1 MPFIDNALNRI
12 TMYRLVLYYLC
23 VLLAAALVF
32 CLFHLLP
39 YAPADLAFSAILI
52 TATCWLTNAAFAKA
66 FGAIRNI
73 ESDYISALILTL
85 ILSPVAW
92 TDMRG
97 IGFLI
102 VVSALSMASK
112 YLVTLG
118 KKHLFNPAA
127 FGVALGAILL
137 GSYAS
142 WWVGGNLPMLAFVL
156 VGGLLV
162 VRKLRRFDMVLT
174 FLAVASA
181 TVILTAEG
189 SDPLTSLSQVFLHS
203 SVLFLA
209 FVMLTEPLTMP
220 PSRPLRMLY
229 AALVGVLFAP
239 HVHIGSYHFTPEI
252 ALLVGN
258 VFAYIV
264 SPKGRFM
271 LTLSRKEE
279 IANGTYEFVFESD
292 RPMPYAAGQY
302 IEWTV
307 DGKGADSRG
316 NRRYFTIASAPTEPE
331 VRLGIRYYPSPST
344 FKEKLVAMPE
354 RSSLTATQIAGD
366 FVLPNDRSRKLV
378 FIAGGIG
385 VTPFRSMAKYLTDT
399 KEARSITMFY
409 SNNTAAEISYKDVF
423 DAAEKAI
430 GMKTVYA
437 LTKEPVPVPGTHQ
450 GFIDAALIRSE
461 VPDYRERLF
470 YISGPNSMVEAFKST
485 LRSMGVSRFDIK
497 TDYFP
502 GF

>member
-1 MPFIDNALNRI
+1 
-12 TMYRLVLYYLC
+12 MYRLVLYYLC
-23 VLLAAALVF
+23 VLLAAAFVF

-39 YAPADLAFSAILI
+39 YSATDLAFSAILI
-52 TATCWLTNAAFAKA
+52 TAVCWLTNAAFAKA

-85 ILSPVAW
+85 IVSPVAW
-92 TDMRG
+92 TDAKG
-97 IGFLI
+97 VGFLI
-102 VVSALSMASK
+102 VVSALSMGSK

-127 FGVALGAILL
+127 FGVAFGALLL

-142 WWVGGNLPMLAFVL
+142 WWVGGNMPMLAFVL
-156 VGGLLV
+156 IGGLMV

-181 TVILTAEG
+181 TVILTAQG

-203 SVLFLA
+203 SLLFLA

-229 AALVGVLFAP
+229 AALVGILFAP

-271 LTLSRKEE
+271 LTLARKEE

-292 RPMPYAAGQY
+292 RPIAYEAGQY
-302 IEWTV
+302 IEWTL
-307 DGKGADSRG
+307 DGKGADDRG
-316 NRRYFTIASAPTEPE
+316 NRRYFTIASAPTEPG
-331 VRLGIRYYPSPST
+331 VRLGVKYYPEPST
-344 FKEKLVAMPE
+344 FKQKLVAMPE
-354 RSSLTATQIAGD
+354 RSSLTAAQIAGD
-366 FVLPNDRSRKLV
+366 FVLPRDKSRKLV

-399 KEARSITMFY
+399 NDKRTITLLY

-423 DAAEKAI
+423 DAAEETI
-430 GMKTVYA
+430 GMKTIYA
-437 LTKEPVPVPGTHQ
+437 LTKEPAPITGTHQ
-450 GFIDAALIRSE
+450 GLIDAALIARE

-485 LRSMGVSRFDIK
+485 LHRMGVSRFNIK